1 MADLAIVDGVI
12 EGPSGE
18 PLMSEAGDVDRVIEA
33 CYSNRIRLVLLY
45 AENLPDRFF
54 DLSSGQAGAIL
65 QKLRNYR
72 MRLAVVARGRAAQRP
87 LPRPEDRGAQGP
99 LVRRVR
105 HARGCA
111 RVAPRQLIPV
121 RLERRPRLAVAHVRV
136 EPGAPAAAHL

>member
-54 DLSSGQAGAIL
+54 DLSSCQAGAIL

-72 MRLAVVARGRAAQRP
+72 MRLAVVAPGVQLSDRFRDLMTEERKDRWFGVFDTREDARAW
-87 LPRPEDRGAQGP
+87 
-99 LVRRVR
+99 
-105 HARGCA
+105 
-111 RVAPRQLIPV
+111 
-121 RLERRPRLAVAHVRV
+121 RL
-136 EPGAPAAAHL
+136 GN